1 MKNKISISTLLIVL
15 IFSATSVFAW
25 PGHGN
30 KGENCDRRGAGMN
43 NEQRMENH
51 LEKMAVILDLN
62 KDQQEKI
69 KALAENHQKERQE
82 LRTKMHESRKA
93 LREFRF
99 STDVNVDEY
108 RAKAHQQAD
117 LKADMMAQ
125 KVQHKKSV
133 FAVMTPEQQKK
144 AEQLWEMR
152 GDKRNGHDNK
162 RGQRCSKQ
170 ENGQRNCGQKQRCS

>member
-15 IFSATSVFAW
+15 IFSATSAFAW
-25 PGHGN
+25 QGHGN
-30 KGENCDRRGAGMN
+30 KAENCDRRGAEMN
-43 NEQRMENH
+43 NERHEQRMENH
-51 LEKMAVILDLN
+51 LEKMVVILDLN

-69 KALAENHQKERQE
+69 KALAENHRKERQE
-82 LRTKMHESRKA
+82 LRSKMQENRKA

-99 STDVNVDEY
+99 STDVNVDEF

-117 LKADMMAQ
+117 LKADMMVQ

-152 GDKRNGHDNK
+152 GDKRNAHDNK
-162 RGQRCSKQ
+162 QGQRH
-170 ENGQRNCGQKQRCS
+170 CGQKQRCS